1 MSPVEDNVPGRKG
14 LSPVLLRYER
24 RRRGLVQADMHIFA
38 ADHWNFNVRFP
49 NPGGN
54 HGSFLRISTHSVW
67 MMAGA
72 GVTVQ
77 RVDQP
82 VDSLDFMPKLVEI
95 MKLGSPH
102 DIRTDLSS
110 Q

>member
-1 MSPVEDNVPGRKG
+1 MSENVPGRAG
-14 LSPVLLRYER
+14 ISPVLLRYER
-24 RRRGLVQADMHIFA
+24 RRRELVQADLHLFA

-72 GVTVQ
+72 GVTVS
-77 RVDQP
+77 RVPDP
-82 VDSLDFMPKLVEI
+82 VDSLQFAHVLLNLMHLQGV
-95 MKLGSPH
+95 
-102 DIRTDLSS
+102 R
-110 Q
+110 